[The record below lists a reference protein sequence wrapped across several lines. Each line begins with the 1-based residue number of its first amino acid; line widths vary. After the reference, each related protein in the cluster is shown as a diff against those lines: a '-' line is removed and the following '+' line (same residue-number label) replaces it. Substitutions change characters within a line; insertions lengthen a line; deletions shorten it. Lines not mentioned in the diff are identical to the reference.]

1 MFYNPDKFDVVIVI
15 FKFLTVFSCGLLSG
29 ESLFLSRAPGKC
41 LHAMLNVDKISLRVF
56 RLSGTSA
63 NLHMVRM

>member
-1 MFYNPDKFDVVIVI
+1 MFYDPDKFDVVIVI

-29 ESLFLSRAPGKC
+29 ETLFLSRAPYKC
-41 LHAMLNVDKISLRVF
+41 LLAMLNVDKISLRVF